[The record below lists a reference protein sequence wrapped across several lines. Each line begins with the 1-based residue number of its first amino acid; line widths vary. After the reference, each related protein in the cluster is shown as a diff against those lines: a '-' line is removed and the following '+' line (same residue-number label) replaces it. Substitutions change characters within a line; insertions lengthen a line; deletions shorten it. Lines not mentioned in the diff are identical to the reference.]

1 MIIIPTFVYI
11 WGLTLLTLRGL
22 RKWVEMFMNASDD
35 NVEEEMPEYVKHLY
49 S

>member
-35 NVEEEMPEYVKHLY
+35 TDSEPMPESVKHLY
-49 S
+49 N